1 MKTKTITRL
10 AAASLAVMLTA
21 AAGGAPALAQSR
33 ETETRNVLERA
44 ARSNP
49 ALKFDIDRSTGLPS
63 RLTGLAAGGTVGGSL
78 GASRAPTPE
87 EARAAAEAFFATGA
101 LSAAFETKGVRSEYK
116 STKARRDPDIPGQT
130 VVQIEQRVGGVPVF
144 GSTAR
149 VVVSPTLAVTQ
160 LNANLSAVE
169 IATTTPKIDAER
181 AIASA
186 RERLKK
192 ELSEPARSGDA
203 ASRRLLDRADGIVG
217 RADLVVFDPALLRRR
232 GVAVSAARLSYLVA
246 LDTFRV
252 FVDAETGEALY
263 LYRDQ
268 PSTMQRRVFD
278 LAKGRVFPGKKTVDE
293 ATGERA
299 DPLSEDARLA
309 FDNTGRVHAY
319 FAQMFS
325 RRGIKDVDGPALLE
339 SYVQYADLQGAYWCN
354 SKSFDCPGAGV
365 MVYGPRFARAID
377 VIGHEVTHGVISQ
390 EADLVYADEPGA
402 VNEALAD
409 IFGVL
414 IEFHARGAEGAANW
428 LIGEELPPPF
438 SFASPLRNLADPP
451 MSDPDGRSLFNRD
464 KGYSFET
471 NRGQPDHYDQYVDRE
486 HEICRVTSDYY
497 VGCVHIN
504 SGIFNKFAF
513 LVAEGGRHR
522 GMVVKGI
529 GRDKMGRIA
538 YRALTTQL
546 TASSGLAQSAEGFVA
561 ACVEYVSSGVPGF
574 SEADCEQVRL
584 AQKAT
589 GLVLPT
595 G

>member
-1 MKTKTITRL
+1 MKTMMVTRAV
-10 AAASLAVMLTA
+10 AAASLAAALA
-21 AAGGAPALAQSR
+21 AAATAPVLAQSR
-33 ETETRNVLERA
+33 EAETRTVLERA
-44 ARSNP
+44 ARDYP

-63 RLTGLAAGGTVGGSL
+63 RMTGLAAGGTVGGSL
-78 GASRAPTPE
+78 GASRAPTPD
-87 EARAAAEAFFATGA
+87 EARAAAEAFFSTGA

-116 STKARRDPDIPGQT
+116 STRARRDPDIPGQT

-169 IATTTPKIDAER
+169 IASTTPKIDAGR

-192 ELSEPARSGDA
+192 ELSDPARSADP
-203 ASRRLLDRADGIVG
+203 ASRRLLDRADSIVG

-232 GVAVSAARLSYLVA
+232 GVAVSPARLSYLVA

-268 PSTMQRRVFD
+268 PSTMQRRIFD
-278 LAKGRVFPGKKTVDE
+278 LGRGRVFPGKKAVDE
-293 ATGERA
+293 ATGERV

-309 FDNTGRVHAY
+309 FDNSGRVHAY

-325 RRGIKDVDGPALLE
+325 RRGIKDVDGPALME
-339 SYVQYADLQGAYWCN
+339 AYVQFGDLAGAYWCK
-354 SKSFDCPGAGV
+354 SRSFDCPAPGV
-365 MVYGPRFARAID
+365 MVYGPQFARAID
-377 VIGHEVTHGVISQ
+377 VIGHEVTHGVITE

-414 IEFHARGAEGAANW
+414 IEFHARGGEGAANW
-428 LIGEELPPPF
+428 VLGEDLPGF
-438 SFASPLRNLADPP
+438 SVTSPLRNLADPP
-451 MSDPDGRSLFNRD
+451 MTDPNGGSLFNRD

-522 GMVVKGI
+522 GTVVKGI
-529 GRDKMGRIA
+529 GREKMGRIA
-538 YRALTTQL
+538 YRALTTQI
-546 TASSGLAQSAEGFVA
+546 TASSGLAQSAEGFVS
-561 ACVEYVSSGVPGF
+561 ACVEYVASGVPGF
-574 SEADCEQVRL
+574 AEADCDQVRL

-589 GLVLPT
+589 GLVIPT